1 MNDTSLFLLVPALLL
16 GCAGAVA
23 PHEAPSSARAGGVIE
38 VPAAGEAFHHP
49 YFLLPP
55 MDAQR
60 RSPPFLLVETNNGG
74 VTEDHEAQRDAA
86 LRTATESSVGHA
98 VARLLNVPLL
108 VPVFPRPASAPLT
121 YTHALDRD
129 TLLIGK
135 GPLRRLD
142 LQLIAMIEDARAKL
156 AAMGMDVDARVL
168 VNGFSASGTF
178 GNRFALLH
186 PTRVRAVAC
195 GGINGILTLPLPS
208 SGGVGLP
215 YPIGIADLAE
225 LSGAAFEL
233 EAWREVRQLVYMGA
247 NDDNDAVS
255 FDDGYSD
262 DDRRAVYTV
271 LGERMQ
277 PDRWEAVQAIYR
289 ASGANVVFRTY
300 PDVGHQT
307 TGAMHRDVE
316 EFFGGVIEASVN
328 EDELRPVR

>member
-1 MNDTSLFLLVPALLL
+1 MWFAVLRRHLPAMLTAACLL

-23 PHEAPSSARAGGVIE
+23 PHESPSAARAGGVIE
-38 VPAAGEAFHHP
+38 VPAAGDGFHYP
-49 YFLLPP
+49 YFLVPP

-60 RSPPFLLVETNNGG
+60 KSPPFLLVETNNGG
-74 VTEDHEAQRDAA
+74 VTDDHEGQRESA
-86 LRTATESSVGHA
+86 LRTATESSVGNA

-108 VPVFPRPASAPLT
+108 VPVFPRPASAPST

-129 TLLIGK
+129 TLLIGE

-178 GNRFALLH
+178 ANRFVLLH

-195 GGINGILTLPLPS
+195 GGINGILMLPLPNS
-208 SGGVGLP
+208 NGVDLP
-215 YPIGIADLAE
+215 YPLGVADFAE

-233 EAWREVRQLVYMGA
+233 AAWREVRQLVYMGA
-247 NDDNDAVS
+247 NDDNDSVS

-262 DDRRAVYTV
+262 DDRRAVYAV

-289 ASGANVVFRTY
+289 ASGANAVFRTY
-300 PDVGHQT
+300 PGVGHQT
-307 TGAMHRDVE
+307 TGAMHRDVGQ
-316 EFFGGVIEASVN
+316 FFREVVGEY
-328 EDELRPVR
+328 